1 MKKNTK
7 ATICRRVP
15 FFREIS
21 RRGARQRKTRDYI
34 FFQSWQFTRE
44 LSWRVLLKRRIHISP
59 FLTVNRECSVIVVK
73 RICASLAPAF
83 SSDQPFW
90 ARFLLHLRTIIAGIH
105 ADISS
110 SLRPSLRSLFLFP
123 SRPLF
128 ESKAPWNLALAT
140 VGGQLQ
146 YRLVFPTVI
155 SLPSSYI
162 PRRVYRLPRYRA
174 NFRPRTY
181 LCFSAIWA
189 SRRETMFA
197 VDIFVN

>member
-1 MKKNTK
+1 MFRY
-7 ATICRRVP
+7 RRQTYL
-15 FFREIS
+15 RLS
-21 RRGARQRKTRDYI
+21 RPGIFIRPTLLGA
-34 FFQSWQFTRE
+34 F
-44 LSWRVLLKRRIHISP
+44 P
-59 FLTVNRECSVIVVK
+59 PPP
-73 RICASLAPAF
+73 PA
-83 SSDQPFW
+83 
-90 ARFLLHLRTIIAGIH
+90 TIIAGIH

-110 SLRPSLRSLFLFP
+110 SLRPSPRSLFLFP

-128 ESKAPWNLALAT
+128 ESKTPWNLALAT

-181 LCFSAIWA
+181 LCFSAIKA
-189 SRRETMFA
+189 SRREPCLPSTFLLISL
-197 VDIFVN
+197 VGRP